1 MFANTGIPKNKLC
14 KAADTLGYHSYRTDA
29 SHAEGAFIQ
38 KLWQGSVES
47 EEALDRRHYTHL
59 VGMGCSRPHC
69 QECDAVLKR
78 VLGRDYYRVTAAA
91 SGESLLVDQSAIDQD
106 HTYAN
111 YYIPPGFRE
120 VLEAFTNR
128 MLGTLQ

>member
-128 MLGTLQ
+128 TIEC